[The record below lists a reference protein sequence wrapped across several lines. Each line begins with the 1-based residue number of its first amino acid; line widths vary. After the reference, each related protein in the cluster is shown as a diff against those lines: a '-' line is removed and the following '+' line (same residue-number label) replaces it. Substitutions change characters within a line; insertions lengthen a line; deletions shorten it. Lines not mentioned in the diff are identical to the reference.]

1 MRAEQAV
8 RARALGLA
16 CIAGWLGIQ
25 AFVSFGVAPVVFR
38 VIDRAA
44 AGDAVSAVLPR
55 YYLCGAMLTAL
66 ALVSYLLAL
75 SRGNDRIADGVVV
88 ALAALMLAG
97 VLWAW
102 LLVLPQAEAAR
113 RTRSDTAF
121 VHAHRRAV
129 ELNGLTL
136 LAGAMIVVLG
146 IVRRGR
152 PDSR

>member
-1 MRAEQAV
+1 VRAEQAV

-16 CIAGWLGIQ
+16 CVAGWLGIQ

-75 SRGNDRIADGVVV
+75 SRGNDRLADGVVV
-88 ALAALMLAG
+88 G
-97 VLWAW
+97 
-102 LLVLPQAEAAR
+102 LVLPQAEAAR